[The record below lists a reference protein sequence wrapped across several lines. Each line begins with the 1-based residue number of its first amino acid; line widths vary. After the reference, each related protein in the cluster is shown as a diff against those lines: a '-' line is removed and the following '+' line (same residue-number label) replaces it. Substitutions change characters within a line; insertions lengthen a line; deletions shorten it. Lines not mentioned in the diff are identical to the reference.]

1 MKIYKIIWSP
11 KARNDL
17 QNIHFYI
24 EYYFK
29 EKSTANKIVNK
40 ILNSISNLSYLPE
53 KYVKIE
59 DWKDKTKN
67 VRKMIV
73 NHYII
78 IYEVD
83 KEKRTSLYFTYF
95 SYYTKLYE

>member
-29 EKSTANKIVNK
+29 EKNIANKIVNR
-40 ILNSISNLSYLPE
+40 ILNSISKLSYLPE
-53 KYVKIE
+53 KYVRLE

-67 VRKMIV
+67 VRKMKV
-73 NHYII
+73 NNYII

-83 KEKRTSLYFTYF
+83 KEKRPSLYFTYF
-95 SYYTKLYE
+95 S

>member
-29 EKSTANKIVNK
+29 EKSTANKIVNR

-53 KYVKIE
+53 KYVKIQDWE
-59 DWKDKTKN
+59 DKSKN
-67 VRKMIV
+67 VRKMKV
-73 NHYII
+73 NNYII

-83 KEKRTSLYFTYF
+83 KEKRPSLYFTYF
-95 SYYTKLYE
+95 S

>member
-29 EKSTANKIVNK
+29 EKNIANKIVNR
-40 ILNSISNLSYLPE
+40 I
-53 KYVKIE
+53 
-59 DWKDKTKN
+59 
-67 VRKMIV
+67 
-73 NHYII
+73 
-78 IYEVD
+78 
-83 KEKRTSLYFTYF
+83 
-95 SYYTKLYE
+95 

>member
-1 MKIYKIIWSP
+1 M
-11 KARNDL
+11 

-29 EKSTANKIVNK
+29 ENNIAGKIVNK
-40 ILNSISNLSYLPE
+40 ILNAISNLSYLPE
-53 KYVKIE
+53 KYVKLE

-67 VRKMIV
+67 VRKMRV
-73 NHYII
+73 NNYII

-95 SYYTKLYE
+95 S

>member
-24 EYYFK
+24 EYYLK
-29 EKSTANKIVNK
+29 EKSTAKKIVNR
-40 ILNSISNLSYLPE
+40 ILNYISNLSYLPE
-53 KYVKIE
+53 KYVKLE

-67 VRKMIV
+67 VRKMKV
-73 NHYII
+73 NNYII

-83 KEKRTSLYFTYF
+83 KEKRTCLYFTYF
-95 SYYTKLYE
+95 S

>member
-29 EKSTANKIVNK
+29 EKSIAKKIVNR
-40 ILNSISNLSYLPE
+40 ILNYISNLSYLPE
-53 KYVKIE
+53 KYVKLE

-67 VRKMIV
+67 VRKMKV
-73 NHYII
+73 NNYII

-95 SYYTKLYE
+95 S

>member
-1 MKIYKIIWSP
+1 M
-11 KARNDL
+11 

-29 EKSTANKIVNK
+29 EKNIANKIVNR
-40 ILNSISNLSYLPE
+40 ILNSISKLSYLPE
-53 KYVKIE
+53 KYVRLE

-67 VRKMIV
+67 VRKMKV
-73 NHYII
+73 NNYII

-83 KEKRTSLYFTYF
+83 KEKRPSLYFIYF
-95 SYYTKLYE
+95 S